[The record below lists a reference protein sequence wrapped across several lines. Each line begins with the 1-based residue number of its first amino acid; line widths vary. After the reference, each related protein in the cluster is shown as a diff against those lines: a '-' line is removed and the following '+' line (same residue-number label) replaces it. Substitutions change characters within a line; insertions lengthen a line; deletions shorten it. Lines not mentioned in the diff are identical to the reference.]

1 MSLRGNALHD
11 VIAPLAKILAPKN
24 THDTVTA
31 MVISSIGVLCSR
43 DHLKA
48 VAIVLHKA
56 TAARPNRIAR
66 LSESFKWVVMGLYT
80 VFSGL
85 H

>member
-1 MSLRGNALHD
+1 MSWRGNALHD
-11 VIAPLAKILAPKN
+11 LIAPLARILTPKN

-31 MVISSIGVLCSR
+31 MVISSIGVLYSR
-43 DHLKA
+43 DHLNA

-56 TAARPNRIAR
+56 TAARPNRTAR
-66 LSESFKWVVMGLYT
+66 LSESFKWVVMRLYT
-80 VFSGL
+80 VFPRL